1 MDNASLTIDIL
12 MTERNFSSTMEP
24 RFNEPLFNEILD
36 ITNDILRPGQSYSK
50 MYGIEPRYNE
60 PRYNEHNPEA
70 QT

>member
-1 MDNASLTIDIL
+1 MTVENDNFYDTV
-12 MTERNFSSTMEP
+12 EP
-24 RFNEPLFNEILD
+24 RFNERLFNEVLY
-36 ITNDILRPGQSYSK
+36 ITNDILRPGQSYRK

>member
-1 MDNASLTIDIL
+1 
-12 MTERNFSSTMEP
+12 MEP
-24 RFNEPLFNEILD
+24 RFNEPLFNEVLD

-60 PRYNEHNPEA
+60 HNPEA